1 MIRRP
6 PRSTRTDTL
15 FPYTTLFRSSV
26 KDFRSRAQVRVIVE
40 RCLYSG
46 FIAIKIELK
55 AFMTMP
61 GQRHAS
67 DHDAHAFITAH
78 RVYCDSRPCPHF
90 RQLLVR
96 TAARLRSDSNDFSTV
111 IMAAGTA
118 QIVGTLDRKGGG

>member
-1 MIRRP
+1 MRI
-6 PRSTRTDTL
+6 SDWSSDVCSSDL
-15 FPYTTLFRSSV
+15 LISV

-40 RCLYSG
+40 RCHYSG

-96 TAARLRSDSNDFSTV
+96 TAASLRPASNDFSPV
-111 IMAAGTA
+111 HMAEKTGQASFRGN
-118 QIVGTLDRKGGG
+118 VC